1 MSNRRWL
8 VLGLVFL
15 GILVSYVDRGNL
27 SIAAESIMRDLALKP
42 EAMGLMLS
50 AFFWTYAVCQIPA
63 GLLIDRFG
71 VRNVYAIAFA
81 IWSLAS
87 ASIALGHSQS
97 DILLSRLV
105 LGFAESVGPLA
116 SLAFIRANFA
126 PRESGLPVGI
136 YIGGQTLGPAC
147 GALLGTSLLASFG
160 WRAMF
165 AVTGLGA
172 LLWVPAWLAFAP
184 ASKIESAG
192 STGPWPWRIILRSPS
207 VWAMSACVFF
217 FSYYWYFLLT
227 WMPAYM
233 TSARGFSIL
242 DMGRIL
248 FVPLASMAVTNALFG
263 RLADLL
269 IKKTQS
275 LFWVRVWFAAFGLL
289 GASSL
294 ILLNVITRK
303 EAVLPILLVSICS
316 FGIVSSNYWTIAQNV
331 VPPGK
336 AGRAIGMLNTMSQ
349 LGGAAAPYITGITIG
364 PHKHF
369 SFSILIAGFCPIAA
383 FALLMLAG
391 PGLDK
396 LRNALTESLPLE
408 F

>member
-1 MSNRRWL
+1 MSNRRW
-8 VLGLVFL
+8 VVMALVFL

-27 SIAAESIMRDLALKP
+27 SIAAESIMHDLAVNPKS
-42 EAMGLMLS
+42 MGLVLS
-50 AFFWTYAVCQIPA
+50 AFFWTYGLCQIPA

-71 VRNVYAIAFA
+71 VRNVYAIAFL

-87 ASIALGHSQS
+87 ASIAISHSSS
-97 DILLSRLV
+97 DILTSRLV

-116 SLAFIRANFA
+116 SLAFIRTNFS
-126 PRESGLPVGI
+126 PRESGLPVSI

-147 GALLGTSLLASFG
+147 GALLGTSLLANFG
-160 WRAMF
+160 WRTMF

-172 LLWVPAWLAFAP
+172 LLWIPAWLLLAP
-184 ASKIESAG
+184 AGKVES
-192 STGPWPWRIILRSPS
+192 SRDTGAWPWRIILTSPT

-233 TSARGFSIL
+233 TSSRGFSTMG
-242 DMGRIL
+242 MGRIL
-248 FVPLASMAVTNALFG
+248 FIPLATMAMTNAVFG
-263 RLADLL
+263 KLADFL
-269 IKKTQS
+269 IKKTES
-275 LFWVRVWFAAFGLL
+275 LFWVRVWFAAAGLI

-294 ILLNVITRK
+294 ILLNVT
-303 EAVLPILLVSICS
+303 AGSAPVLPVLLISICS
-316 FGIVSSNYWTIAQNV
+316 FGVVSSNYWTVAQNV

-336 AGRAIGMLNTMSQ
+336 AGRAIGFLNTMSQ
-349 LGGAAAPYITGITIG
+349 IGGAAAPYITGLTLG

-369 SFSILIAGFCPIAA
+369 AFSITIAALCPIVAV
-383 FALLMLAG
+383 ALLMIAA

-396 LRNALTESLPLE
+396 LRIALAESLPR
-408 F
+408 

>member
-15 GILVSYVDRGNL
+15 GILVSYVDRSNL

-42 EAMGLMLS
+42 ESMGLLLS
-50 AFFWTYAVCQIPA
+50 AFFWTYGLCQIPA

-71 VRNVYAIAFA
+71 VRNVYAIAFL

-87 ASIALGHSQS
+87 ASIAISHTQS

-116 SLAFIRANFA
+116 SLAFIRTNFA
-126 PRESGLPVGI
+126 PRENGLPVGI
-136 YIGGQTLGPAC
+136 YISGQTLGPAC

-184 ASKIESAG
+184 AGKIESQRD
-192 STGPWPWRIILRSPS
+192 TGPWPWRIILSSPS
-207 VWAMSACVFF
+207 VWAMSTCVFF

-227 WMPAYM
+227 WMPAYI
-233 TSARGFSIL
+233 TSSRGFSNL
-242 DMGRIL
+242 GMGRVL
-248 FVPLASMAVTNALFG
+248 FVPLATMAVTNALFG
-263 RLADLL
+263 RIADLL
-269 IKKTQS
+269 IKKTRS
-275 LFWVRVWFAAFGLL
+275 LFWVRIWFAAFGLL

-294 ILLNVITRK
+294 LLLNTTTEK
-303 EAVLPILLVSICS
+303 DAVLPILLVSVCS

-336 AGRAIGMLNTMSQ
+336 AGRAIGYLNTMSQ
-349 LGGAAAPYITGITIG
+349 MGGAAAPYITGITLG
-364 PHKHF
+364 PHKNF
-369 SFSILIAGFCPIAA
+369 SFSIIIAGVCPLVA

-391 PGLDK
+391 RGLDS
-396 LRNALTESLPLE
+396 LRNALAESVPVE
-408 F
+408 V